1 MAVPR
6 RAETLER
13 TAPLHLAG
21 TRRALGSVSLF
32 VREGGSAS
40 GTPVVFLHG
49 FPEHGGAWRPVI
61 DALDGKR
68 RWLAPDL
75 RGYGWSDRPTEASAY
90 TTDAL
95 VGDVAA
101 LAEYAGAPVNLVG
114 HDWGGVLAWWTAI
127 RAPALVASLTACNAP
142 HPAALQHAL
151 IDDPAQRAAS
161 QYMTRLCAPGI
172 GTRFLTDPEA
182 FWDAGMGRNPA
193 LTAEDRDGYL
203 AAWRQSGAVEAMVNW
218 YRAAPFV
225 IPAPDEVA
233 VVPAWAQDPALRVK
247 VPTTIVWGMNDPVL
261 LSPLIAAS
269 AAWCDDVR
277 VIEIAGA
284 GHGVIHEAPRAVA
297 AAILGEN
304 A

>member
-1 MAVPR
+1 MPR
-6 RAETLER
+6 PAEHPAAD
-13 TAPLHLAG
+13 APFHAAG
-21 TRRALGSVSLF
+21 TRRALGETVLF
-32 VREGGSAS
+32 VREGGAEA

-61 DALDGKR
+61 EALGGKR

-75 RGYGWSDRPTEASAY
+75 RGYGWSDRPAGVSAY

-95 VGDVAA
+95 VRDVAA
-101 LAEYAGAPVNLVG
+101 LAEYAGAPVDLVG

-127 RAPALVASLTACNAP
+127 RHPALVRSLTVCNAP
-142 HPAALQHAL
+142 HPAALQQAL

-161 QYMTRLCAPGI
+161 QYMTALRAPGI
-172 GTRFLTDPEA
+172 ATRFLTDPEA
-182 FWDAGMGRNPA
+182 FWDAGTGRHPS
-193 LTAEDRDGYL
+193 LTGEDRAGYL
-203 AAWRQSGAVEAMVNW
+203 AAWRQPGAVEAMANW

-225 IPAPDEVA
+225 VPAPQDAAA
-233 VVPAWAQDPALRVK
+233 VPEWARDPALRLK
-247 VPTTIVWGMNDPVL
+247 VPATIVWGMDDPVL
-261 LSPLIAAS
+261 LPALIAAS

-277 VIEIAGA
+277 VIEVAGA

-297 AAILGEN
+297 AASLGDS